1 MSEPTPQ
8 PVFVARKTFVASIDG
23 RRTTVR
29 KDKTRVSAD
38 HELVSRYPDMFRQA
52 ADGLAFGV
60 VTRDD
65 KPEPT
70 PEPEPES
77 IDSKAVRAW
86 AAENGIDVPKR
97 GKIADAV
104 VEAYTKAHAAPEP
117 TPEPEP
123 EPTAA
128 AHEG

>member
-1 MSEPTPQ
+1 MPEPTPQ
-8 PVFVARKTFVASIDG
+8 PVFVARKTFVTILDG
-23 RRTTVR
+23 NRTTVR

-38 HELVSRYPDMFRQA
+38 HELVARYPDHFRP
-52 ADGLAFGV
+52 ADAGLAFAV

-65 KPEPT
+65 APA
-70 PEPEPES
+70 PEPEPAETGP
-77 IDSKAVRAW
+77 DSKAVRAW

-97 GKIADAV
+97 GKVPDAV

-123 EPTAA
+123 TAA